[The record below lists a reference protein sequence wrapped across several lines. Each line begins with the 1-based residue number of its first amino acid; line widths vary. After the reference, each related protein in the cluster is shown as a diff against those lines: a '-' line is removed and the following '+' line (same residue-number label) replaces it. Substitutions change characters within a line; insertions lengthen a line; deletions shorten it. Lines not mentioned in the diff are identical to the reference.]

1 MRNSF
6 GGCLKYKLL
15 IAILFSFMEA
25 LFPAEAVSGNRTVID
40 LLGRKIVLSDNPSR
54 VIALAPSITEIVFAL
69 GQGHRLVGVT
79 RYSDFPSEAKE
90 IQRVGSYVDLDIERI
105 VSLEPDL
112 CIATK
117 DGNSREVVLRLETLN
132 IPVYAVEPRD
142 LVSVMDTIIEI
153 GGLLNVSGTAGK
165 LVKTMR
171 SRIDSIDSLVSKAD
185 NRPRVFFQIGVSPI
199 VSVGTHTYIHELI
212 VRAGGEN
219 LAQGKVPYQRFS
231 WERVLMLS
239 PEVFIITSMGRG
251 RNFEKLIARWRR
263 WPDLP
268 AVRDNRIIVV
278 DSNILDRPSP
288 RLVEGLELLARVI
301 HPELFE

>member
-1 MRNSF
+1 MAS
-6 GGCLKYKLL
+6 GVILYGYL
-15 IAILFSFMEA
+15 IIPLITFMFF
-25 LFPAEAVSGNRTVID
+25 LFPAEAVSGTRTVID

-79 RYSDFPSEAKE
+79 RYSDFPPEAQE
-90 IQRVGSYVDLDIERI
+90 IQRVGSYVDLDLERI

-117 DGNSREVVLRLETLN
+117 DGNPREVVLRLETLN

-142 LVSVMDTIIEI
+142 LDSVMDTIIEI

-171 SRIDSIDSLVSKAD
+171 SRIDRIDSLVSKAD

-219 LAQGKVPYQRFS
+219 LAQGKVPYPRFS
-231 WERVLMLS
+231 RERVLMLS

-263 WPDLP
+263 WPDIP